1 MCMCVDAQ
9 TLCIPHAIHIC
20 SLTCRHPRYRL
31 ISTEAALLESV
42 CKVSLLTNSINGGA
56 SVNRLL
62 ATLPKNEYKRL
73 LPELKTVDLPFGEVL
88 YRSGEAIKYVYF
100 PNDSIISLIAE
111 LSETSSLEVG
121 MVGNEGMAGLAV
133 FMGVGFSATLA
144 LVQGAGTAM
153 RMTSA
158 AVRTEANRFGSLH
171 RLLHRYSHS
180 LLTQVSQSSACNR
193 FHLVDARLARW
204 LLMTNDRLGMKEFPL
219 TQDFLSTM
227 LGVRREGVSKAAGV
241 LQANKLIRYSRGMIT
256 ILNRRGLEANSC
268 KCYGIIK
275 AESDAYLN

>member
-1 MCMCVDAQ
+1 MYLQ
-9 TLCIPHAIHIC
+9 
-20 SLTCRHPRYRL
+20 S
-31 ISTEAALLESV
+31 
-42 CKVSLLTNSINGGA
+42 SINGGP

-73 LPELKTVDLPFGEVL
+73 LPELKTVKLALGEVL
-88 YRSGEAIKYVYF
+88 YKSGDAIKYVYF
-100 PNDSIISLIAE
+100 PNDSIISLISE
-111 LSETSSLEVG
+111 LSESSSLEVG
-121 MVGNEGMAGLAV
+121 MVGNEGMVGLGA
-133 FMGVGFSATLA
+133 FMGVNFSSTRA

-153 RMTSA
+153 RMNSA
-158 AVRTEANRFGSLH
+158 VVRQEASRLGSLH
-171 RLLHRYSHS
+171 SLLHRYSHS
-180 LLTQVSQSSACNR
+180 LLAQVSQSSACNR

-204 LLMTNDRLGMKEFPL
+204 LLMTNDRLGMEEFPL
-219 TQDFLSTM
+219 TQEFLSNM

-275 AESDAYLN
+275 AETDAYLN